1 MQAGGQGFESLILHE
16 DFPRKGGRTKE
27 FIDILTEREKL
38 VENETFFLL
47 DSLKKISR
55 SET

>member
-1 MQAGGQGFESLILHE
+1 
-16 DFPRKGGRTKE
+16 
-27 FIDILTEREKL
+27 LTEREKL